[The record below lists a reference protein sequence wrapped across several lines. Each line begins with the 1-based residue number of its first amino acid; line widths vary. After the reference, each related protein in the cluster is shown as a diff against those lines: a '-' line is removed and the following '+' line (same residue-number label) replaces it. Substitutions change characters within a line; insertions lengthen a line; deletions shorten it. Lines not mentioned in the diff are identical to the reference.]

1 MSKVIKQ
8 RLILPSEQSKQNPP
22 GFTNI
27 DSIIPSYIYNT
38 NNYELRAVLL
48 IPIFIQPFIVH
59 VNIQKTTYINV
70 KGGSRSLISREKLCD
85 YWPKS
90 EHFNTKLPRD
100 WLAVILNHLKH
111 PVLLTDD
118 RHQILYMNKSAQK
131 KLKQHGSLTAMLDSC
146 FHWKSKLGDCTL
158 IECDDQMLAKRIIGE
173 NAEELFDRIFEGLH
187 IVNEAGVTIFFNRT
201 CEELDGI
208 PSSDVIGRSIFE
220 IYPELN
226 EQSSTFFKTLRTKQ
240 EFLSY
245 EYKYSSKKRKNIEVL
260 SSTIPL
266 FVDGRIVGAAEIVH
280 DIKGNQSLSDNLSG
294 ISERIKKKRGKQS
307 LQARYTFDDI
317 IGENSRLK
325 KTIELAK
332 QAAKTDLPVFI
343 YGETGT
349 GKELFAQ
356 SIHNA
361 SPFCGGPFVAVN
373 CAAIPD
379 NLLESLLFGTV
390 KGAFT
395 GAENRIGLLEYAAG
409 GSVFFDEIQALSPQ
423 MQAKLLRTLQE
434 KTFQRVGDVEHIPLQ
449 AKIISA
455 TNIAPEKA
463 IKENLLRE
471 DLYYRLCVFSIT
483 IPPLRERK
491 DDLPLLIQH
500 FLADFNRKTGKYF
513 KDVHSDTI
521 RLFQNYNWPGNVRE
535 LEHLLLTQTIIND
548 PDEQGL
554 LKIEIDS
561 ICHSIDSPTQP
572 ELPSLTKKTL
582 PDTLLETERKIIMQ
596 TLQEHD
602 YNITKASSA
611 LGITRQSLQYRMS
624 KLGIKLEREAIDST
638 KVPS

>member
-1 MSKVIKQ
+1 M
-8 RLILPSEQSKQNPP
+8 
-22 GFTNI
+22 
-27 DSIIPSYIYNT
+27 
-38 NNYELRAVLL
+38 
-48 IPIFIQPFIVH
+48 
-59 VNIQKTTYINV
+59 
-70 KGGSRSLISREKLCD
+70 ISREKLRD
-85 YWPKS
+85 YSSKAGY
-90 EHFNTKLPRD
+90 FNTKLPKD
-100 WLAVILNHLKH
+100 WLAAILNHLKH
-111 PVLLTDD
+111 PVLLTDNN
-118 RHQILYMNKSAQK
+118 HQIIYMNKSAQQ
-131 KLKQHGSLTAMLDSC
+131 KLKQHSCLNAMLDSC
-146 FHWKSKLGDCTL
+146 FHWKSKIGDCTL
-158 IECDDQMLAKRIIGE
+158 IECDDQELAKRIIGE
-173 NAEELFDRIFEGLH
+173 NAEELFDRIFEGIH

-226 EQSSTFFKTLRTKQ
+226 EQNSTFFKTLRTKQ

-266 FVDGRIVGAAEIVH
+266 FVEGRIVGAAEIVH
-280 DIKGNQSLSDNLSG
+280 DTKDNQSLSDNLSG
-294 ISERIKKKRGKQS
+294 IAERIKNKNGRRS
-307 LQARYTFDDI
+307 LKARYTFNDI

-325 KTIELAK
+325 KTIELAE

-361 SPFCGGPFVAVN
+361 SPFCNGPFVAVN

-434 KTFQRVGDVEHIPLQ
+434 KTFQRVGDVEPIPLL
-449 AKIISA
+449 ARVISA
-455 TNIAPEKA
+455 TNISPKKA
-463 IKENLLRE
+463 IKENLLRQ
-471 DLYYRLCVFSIT
+471 DLYYRLCVFLIT

-500 FLADFNRKTGKYF
+500 FLKDFNRKTGKNY
-513 KDVHSDTI
+513 KGVCNDTI
-521 RLFQNYNWPGNVRE
+521 RLFQDYNWPGNVRE

-554 LKIEIDS
+554 LKIDPDS
-561 ICHSIDSPTQP
+561 LCHSIDSPTQP
-572 ELPSLTKKTL
+572 EFPSLTKKTL
-582 PDTLLETERKIIMQ
+582 PDTLIETERKIIMQ

-602 YNITKASSA
+602 FNISKASNA

-624 KLGIKLEREAIDST
+624 KLGIRLEREVTDST
-638 KVPS
+638 CMD